1 MSMRS
6 APWSA
11 LGKSLLPCSLSPPL
25 CLGSQ
30 SSCVLLFLIRLIC
43 SKDASK
49 VFLLGP
55 HSGRPRTPHFLCQAS
70 QVLLSLVS
78 CHSSWIVMSVCH
90 QHDTSLLL
98 LRLQCPTS
106 CAICISWVVAEVPPP
121 LIWLAICFCIGC
133 LIYTCI
139 PDISVVCQYAHLI
152 LLCLP

>member
-1 MSMRS
+1 MH
-6 APWSA
+6 P
-11 LGKSLLPCSLSPPL
+11 GLPLVSCRCLALSPPSL

-30 SSCVLLFLIRLIC
+30 SSCVLFFLVRLIRSI
-43 SKDASK
+43 DASK

-55 HSGRPRTPHFLCQAS
+55 HSGHPRTPHFLCQAS

-121 LIWLAICFCIGC
+121 HMVGYLFLYWL
-133 LIYTCI
+133 
-139 PDISVVCQYAHLI
+139 SHLY
-152 LLCLP
+152 LHP